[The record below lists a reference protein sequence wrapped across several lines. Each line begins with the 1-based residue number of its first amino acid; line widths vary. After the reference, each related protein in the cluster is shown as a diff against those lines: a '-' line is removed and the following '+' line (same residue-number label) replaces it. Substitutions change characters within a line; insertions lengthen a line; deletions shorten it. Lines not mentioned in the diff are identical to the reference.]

1 MINKFYGLFKENND
15 VKYLT
20 ITDNNEVLKK
30 YEEVFSRLKYHF
42 NKIYCSNVIY
52 EKDYN
57 KIKFNTDDPGNL
69 SDSILLNKVLY
80 FPTITV
86 VIRCVFKQNGL
97 FYSQVY
103 LDDCLYQI

>member
-1 MINKFYGLFKENND
+1 MRFS
-15 VKYLT
+15 
-20 ITDNNEVLKK
+20 KK
-30 YEEVFSRLKYHF
+30 YEEVFYRLKYHF
-42 NKIYCSNVIY
+42 NKIDGSNVIY
-52 EKDYN
+52 EKYYN
-57 KIKFNTDDPGNL
+57 KIKFNTDDPENL

-86 VIRCVFKQNGL
+86 VIRCLFKQNGL